1 MQEQQQQPDHDWR
14 DCLKAW
20 PQYLLPG
27 HLISRITYAITR
39 VRNPRFKNAFT
50 GWFVRTFKVDLN
62 EAQISDPH
70 GYEHFNAF
78 FTRALKPGLRPIVS
92 GQFDIACP
100 VDGTVSQAG
109 TIHDGR
115 IFQAKGH
122 SYSLTELLGGS
133 TKRAAPFLEGT
144 FATLYLSPRDYHR
157 IHMPLGGQ
165 LREMVHVPGRL
176 FSVNTSTV
184 KVIPGVFARN
194 ERVVSIFDT
203 AFGPMALVNV
213 GAINV
218 GSIETVWAGEITPP
232 AGRVVRFWH
241 YPAAGEGA
249 VSLERGA
256 EMGRF
261 NMGSTVIVLFARDAI
276 EWATTL
282 HAGTPVRMGELLAR
296 RKG

>member
-1 MQEQQQQPDHDWR
+1 MPETPQNPDHDWIDR
-14 DCLKAW
+14 LKAW
-20 PQYLLPG
+20 PQYLVPG
-27 HLISRITYAITR
+27 HLVSRVTHAITR
-39 VRNPRFKNAFT
+39 IRYHRFKNAFT
-50 GWFVRTFKVDLN
+50 GWFVRAFKVDLA
-62 EAQISDPH
+62 EAQISNPY

-78 FTRALKPGLRPIVS
+78 FTRALKPGVRPIVT
-92 GQFDIACP
+92 GRYQVACP
-100 VDGTVSQAG
+100 VDGAVSQVG
-109 TIHDGR
+109 TISDGQLL
-115 IFQAKGH
+115 QAKGH
-122 SYSLTELLGGS
+122 SYSLLELLGGS
-133 TKRAAPFLEGT
+133 KKRAEPFQNGA

-157 IHMPLGGQ
+157 IHMPLGGV

-184 KVIPGVFARN
+184 KVIPRVFARN

-203 AFGPMALVNV
+203 AFGPMALVKV

-232 AGRVVRFWH
+232 AGRIVRTWH
-241 YPAAGEGA
+241 YPADGEDA

-261 NMGSTVIVLFARDAI
+261 NMGSTVIVLFARDTI
-276 EWATTL
+276 EWSEALLPGAT
-282 HAGTPVRMGELLAR
+282 VRLGQLLAT